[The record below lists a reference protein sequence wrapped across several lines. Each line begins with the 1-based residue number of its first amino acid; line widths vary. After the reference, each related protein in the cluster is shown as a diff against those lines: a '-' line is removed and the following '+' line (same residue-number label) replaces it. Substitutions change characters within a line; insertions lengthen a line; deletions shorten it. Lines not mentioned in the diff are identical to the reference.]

1 MTERVRLTPV
11 VNRLLWPQLRALG
24 FRFHDPEEGDTWKEG
39 RCIVRTSEKGRD
51 QFLLLGR
58 DKFGH
63 KLGINV
69 SRLLPNGSV
78 DWLDVGKVGL
88 SQESLSYQ
96 SQAEAVAVLERIAAA
111 MQSHIIPWLDEDP
124 PSSSLSAGPKNEAAQ

>member
-1 MTERVRLTPV
+1 MTERIRLTPV
-11 VNRLLWPQLRALG
+11 VNRLLWPRLRELG

-39 RCIVRTSEKGRD
+39 RCLVRTSDKGRD

-63 KLGINV
+63 QFGLNV

-96 SQAEAVAVLERIAAA
+96 TQEEAVAVLERIAAA
-111 MQSHIIPWLDEDP
+111 IRSHIIPWLDEDP
-124 PSSSLSAGPKNEAAQ
+124 PSSSLSAGLKNEAAQ